1 MNAVLLYQPIPRWRI
16 LIAAVAAVAI
26 HFAAIAVAG
35 IYPSTQTYVAP
46 GTPEIIGQLVFEPPS
61 PEQELTPP
69 DTIDMPPTNP
79 TELQSPPPRH
89 ETKKSTPPIKRIG
102 HPGSIGMSSARVLA
116 VRAPRPEY
124 PYEARRGKIT
134 GNGVAVMTV
143 DAASGNVIDVAM
155 SKSTGSLLLDNAA
168 ITGLRRCRFKAGT
181 VSKVEC
187 PITFTLVGTLY

>member
-46 GTPEIIGQLVFEPPS
+46 GTPEIIGELVFEPPS

-69 DTIDMPPTNP
+69 NTIDMPPTNP
-79 TELQSPPPRH
+79 TDEPVFVNELQSPPPRH

-102 HPGSIGMSSARVLA
+102 HSRFDRYVIGKSAGRPG
-116 VRAPRPEY
+116 AP
-124 PYEARRGKIT
+124 
-134 GNGVAVMTV
+134 
-143 DAASGNVIDVAM
+143 SGI
-155 SKSTGSLLLDNAA
+155 SL
-168 ITGLRRCRFKAGT
+168 
-181 VSKVEC
+181 
-187 PITFTLVGTLY
+187 